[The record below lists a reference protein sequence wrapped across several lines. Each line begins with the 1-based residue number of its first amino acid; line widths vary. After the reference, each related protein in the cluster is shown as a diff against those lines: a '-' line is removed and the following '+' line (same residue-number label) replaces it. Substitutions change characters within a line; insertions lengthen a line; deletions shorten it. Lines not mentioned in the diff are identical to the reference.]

1 MMRIML
7 PPDGMVMP
15 HIMYEVVASV
25 LSRNTW
31 CEVGNGGNR
40 KCTSGFGSGYKISGP
55 TKWLCNKLDGSGFMV
70 TCYYRSGLYQ
80 RLAI

>member
-25 LSRNTW
+25 LSRNTG
-31 CEVGNGGNR
+31 CEEEGQTEDRRPEVQPEVVT
-40 KCTSGFGSGYKISGP
+40 KSADLQSGFVISW
-55 TKWLCNKLDGSGFMV
+55 TVAVSW
-70 TCYYRSGLYQ
+70 
-80 RLAI
+80 

>member
-25 LSRNTW
+25 LSRNTGREDRQP
-31 CEVGNGGNR
+31 EVQPEVVI
-40 KCTSGFGSGYKISGP
+40 KSTDLQSGFVISW
-55 TKWLCNKLDGSGFMV
+55 TEAVSW
-70 TCYYRSGLYQ
+70 
-80 RLAI
+80 